1 MFPGWF
7 SSHHAQFTT
16 RGFPKMVGK
25 PNKPMGCFL
34 LKMDHDLGCDMGKP
48 TIFLETPII
57 LYHSE
62 STNYIFMGWNHQPEE
77 LRGSTFPQRWWS
89 TPDFWEWRAI
99 RWPSSEFRWLWYIVF
114 GILLLKNG
122 MSNFALFMDLTP
134 NGTKFQS
141 LGPYSWIHMK
151 HPLGS
156 GSREAKINPKWQ
168 VLFLSRYVKMSYW
181 HGLL

>member
-1 MFPGWF
+1 MTWGVAWVNPPFFWK
-7 SSHHAQFTT
+7 H
-16 RGFPKMVGK
+16 
-25 PNKPMGCFL
+25 PN
-34 LKMDHDLGCDMGKP
+34 
-48 TIFLETPII
+48 I

-77 LRGSTFPQRWWS
+77 LRGSTVS
-89 TPDFWEWRAI
+89 TKVVINPRLLGMASYPMAIFWIQMVMVYCI
-99 RWPSSEFRWLWYIVF
+99 RNSASQKRHVKLCKRSI
-114 GILLLKNG
+114 
-122 MSNFALFMDLTP
+122 LFMDLTP

-141 LGPYSWIHMK
+141 LGPYSWTHMK

-168 VLFLSRYVKMSYW
+168 VLFLSRCVKMSYW